1 MIKIEN
7 YTECTK
13 IVLFFFF
20 FFVKSVDAR
29 EKVAYNLVMKWVSK

>member
-20 FFVKSVDAR
+20 FVKSVAAR

>member
-13 IVLFFFF
+13 IVL

>member
-1 MIKIEN
+1 MIKMEN

-20 FFVKSVDAR
+20 FFKSVDAR
-29 EKVAYNLVMKWVSK
+29 KKVAYNLVMKWVSK

>member
-13 IVLFFFF
+13 IVLFFFC
-20 FFVKSVDAR
+20 VKSVDAR

>member
-13 IVLFFFF
+13 IVLF

>member
-20 FFVKSVDAR
+20 VKSVDAR
-29 EKVAYNLVMKWVSK
+29 EKVAYNLVIKWVSK